1 MPDFRIRIIIDPSG
15 AEGGSRRVR
24 SELNGIERQA
34 ERVRGAISRAF
45 AFAGVTV
52 GIGGLVQLA
61 DQYTNIQNR
70 LRGVTS
76 GTEQLTAVTGELLGI
91 ANRTR
96 SSFQATAELYTR
108 TSLAARELGLSQR
121 DTLQFT
127 ESLNQAVI
135 LSGAS
140 AVEAEAGLIQL
151 SQGLASGTL
160 RGDELRSVL
169 EQLPAVADVIT
180 KQLGVTRGE
189 LRKMGEDGKI
199 TADTIITAFQAARGE
214 LADRFAKT
222 VPTIGQ
228 SFTVLR
234 NNLVSLVGEFMTT
247 SGVVQTLSGLILAL
261 ANNLDNII
269 PLILAAGAAFAG
281 WQAVAAVSAVL
292 GPMIALER
300 ALGAT
305 SVAAALSSIAMKG
318 LQGAINGVTV
328 AIAANP
334 IGAIVVALT
343 AAIALLYV
351 FSDDIKVSSDG
362 LVTLGDV
369 AAATFDIILESISTV
384 TDFLVSAWEASVGA
398 VNAVLSALGT
408 SFSQVMESIA
418 AMAKAAINAYIGMWV
433 LAGRTIQLIWNNFP
447 GFMDTIFTAVV
458 NLGAAAAEA
467 LLNAWQVPLRLIAGG
482 LSMINDEAG
491 AALSG
496 FMDNFNI
503 SIPRRTASA
512 AGQQFA
518 SDFSAAAT
526 DSFSTDYIGDAWGRV
541 MQRARERALAR
552 GAEGTDLDQRGTR
565 TATTAANDNDPARR
579 TRNQT
584 SELDRQRKVLE
595 DWAKETEQEIAL
607 LGMSNR
613 ERERAEE
620 IYRLE
625 NDLKRQLTATEREL
639 VDARLDELAAARD
652 TRTIRDTLE
661 DLERENDIISTNVN
675 EREARAEVLRL
686 EARLGRELNDVE
698 RESIELLVE
707 QNQSLRDAARAYD
720 DINGRRDEAIR
731 QLEAIRRLRSTVTLD
746 GEEAAE
752 PPISGLDARV
762 ARNNIGLVQDL
773 QGMDQSLGGDIGY
786 QADQDAL
793 RAQQD
798 ERLKIVQDALAAR
811 LLSEE
816 EAARRRVEIEA
827 NTQRQLRDLEVARQ
841 SAALLSAQS
850 TFDSLAEI
858 TKTFAGEQSAVYKA
872 MFVASKA
879 FAIADSIIK
888 IQQGI
893 ANALSLPFPA
903 NLGAVAAVA
912 AQAASIVSNIQAI
925 SLNLADGGLVRGPGG
940 PRSDSI
946 AANLSNG
953 EYVVNASA
961 TSRYRG
967 LLDTINSG
975 REPVMAANNNSSR
988 RPRVMVQQ
996 HPGVDLEVS
1005 ENLTTGDV
1013 EIIARRVAKQEARS
1027 EAPRAS
1033 AAALRDPNSKLSR
1046 SLGQSTTAKR
1056 RHA

>member
-1 MPDFRIRIIIDPSG
+1 MSNYRIVVEIDP
-15 AEGGSRRVR
+15 RRARTGRRAVQG
-24 SELNGIERQA
+24 ELSAIERQA
-34 ERVRGAISRAF
+34 ESVRTALARAF
-45 AFAGVTV
+45 AFAGISV
-52 GIGGLVQLA
+52 GIGGLIQLA
-61 DQYTNIQNR
+61 DQYTNLQNR
-70 LRGVTS
+70 LRQVTS
-76 GTEQLTAVTGELLGI
+76 STEELDAVTEELLNI
-91 ANRTR
+91 SNRTR
-96 SSFQATAELYTR
+96 SSFGATAELYTR
-108 TSLAARELGLSQR
+108 TALAAKELGLSQR

-140 AVEAEAGLIQL
+140 ATEAEAGLIQL
-151 SQGLASGTL
+151 SQGLASGAL
-160 RGDELRSVL
+160 RGDELRSVM
-169 EQLPAVADVIT
+169 EQLPAVADILAR
-180 KQLGVTRGE
+180 QLGVTRGE

-199 TADTIITAFQAARGE
+199 TADVIIEAFANARGE
-214 LADRFAKT
+214 LADRFGKT
-222 VPTIGQ
+222 VPTLGQ
-228 SFTVLR
+228 SLTVLK
-234 NNLVSLVGEFMTT
+234 NNLMSLVGDFMTN
-247 SGVVQTLSGLILAL
+247 SGAVETLSGLILAL
-261 ANNLDNII
+261 ANNLENII

-281 WQAVAAVSAVL
+281 WQAAAAVSAVL

-305 SVAAALSSIAMKG
+305 SAAAALFSIASKG
-318 LQGAINGVTV
+318 AQAAVNGLTV

-343 AAIALLYV
+343 AAIALLYT

-384 TDFLVSAWEASVGA
+384 TDFLVSAWDASVGA

-408 SFSQVMESIA
+408 SFSQVMEGIA

-433 LAGRTIQLIWNNFP
+433 LAGRTIQLVWNNFP

-482 LSMINDEAG
+482 LSLLNEEAG

-496 FMDNFNI
+496 FMDNFNVT
-503 SIPRRTASA
+503 IPRRKASA

-518 SDFSAAAT
+518 TDFASAAT
-526 DSFSTDYIGDAWGRV
+526 DSFSTDYIGDAWGAI
-541 MQRARERALAR
+541 MERARERALAR

-565 TATTAANDNDPARR
+565 TATAANDNDPAGK
-579 TRNQT
+579 TRKQT
-584 SELDRQRKVLE
+584 NELDRQRKVLE

-639 VDARLDELAAARD
+639 VDVRLDELAAARD
-652 TRTIRDTLE
+652 ARTIRDTLE
-661 DLERENDIISTNVN
+661 DLERENDILSTNVN

-698 RESIELLVE
+698 RANVERLVE
-707 QNQSLRDAARAYD
+707 QNQALRDTNRLYD
-720 DINGRRDEAIR
+720 DLNGRRDEAIR
-731 QLEAIRRLRSTVTLD
+731 QMDAIRRMRATVSVGD
-746 GEEAAE
+746 EEGQPGITE
-752 PPISGLDARV
+752 LDARV

-773 QGMDQSLGGDIGY
+773 RGMDQSLGGDIGY

-798 ERLKIVQDALAAR
+798 ERLKIVQDALDAR

-827 NTQRQLRDLEVARQ
+827 DTQRQLRDLEVARQ

-975 REPVMAANNNSSR
+975 REPVMAANNNSPR

-1046 SLGQSTTAKR
+1046 SVGQNTTARR

>member
-1 MPDFRIRIIIDPSG
+1 MPNYRIVVEIDP
-15 AEGGSRRVR
+15 RRARTGRRAVQG
-24 SELNGIERQA
+24 ELSAIERQA
-34 ERVRGAISRAF
+34 ESVRTALARAF
-45 AFAGVTV
+45 AFAGISV
-52 GIGGLVQLA
+52 GIGGLIQLA
-61 DQYTNIQNR
+61 DQYTNLQNR
-70 LRGVTS
+70 LRQVTS
-76 GTEQLTAVTGELLGI
+76 STEELDAVTGELLNVS
-91 ANRTR
+91 NRTR
-96 SSFQATAELYTR
+96 SSFAATAELYTR

-121 DTLQFT
+121 DTIQFT

-151 SQGLASGTL
+151 SQGLASGAL
-160 RGDELRSVL
+160 RGDELRSVM
-169 EQLPAVADVIT
+169 EQLPAVADILAR
-180 KQLGVTRGE
+180 QLGVTRGE

-199 TADTIITAFQAARGE
+199 TADVIIEAFANARGE
-214 LADRFAKT
+214 LADRFGKT
-222 VPTIGQ
+222 VPTLGQ
-228 SFTVLR
+228 SLTVLK
-234 NNLVSLVGEFMTT
+234 NNLTSLVGDFATN
-247 SGVVQTLSGLILAL
+247 SGAVAALSGLILAL

-281 WQAVAAVSAVL
+281 WQAAAAVSAVL

-300 ALGAT
+300 SLGAT
-305 SVAAALSSIAMKG
+305 SAAAALFSIASKG
-318 LQGAINGVTV
+318 AQAAVNGLTV

-343 AAIALLYV
+343 AAIALLYT

-384 TDFLVSAWEASVGA
+384 TDFLVSAWDAAVGV

-408 SFSQVMESIA
+408 SFSQVMEEIVA
-418 AMAKAAINAYIGMWV
+418 GAKASINAFIGMWV
-433 LAGRTIQLIWNNFP
+433 LAGRTIQLLWNNFP
-447 GFMDTIFTAVV
+447 GFMDTIFTTVV

-467 LLNAWQVPLRLIAGG
+467 LLNAWQAPLRFIAQG
-482 LSMINDEAG
+482 LSMLNDEAG

-503 SIPRRTASA
+503 TIPRRRASA

-518 SDFSAAAT
+518 TDFASAAT
-526 DSFSTDYIGDAWGRV
+526 DFLSTDYIGDAWGAI
-541 MQRARERALAR
+541 MERARERAMAR
-552 GAEGTDLDQRGTR
+552 GAGGADLDQRGTR
-565 TATTAANDNDPARR
+565 TAAAANDNDPAGR
-579 TRNQT
+579 TRRQT

-595 DWAKETEQEIAL
+595 DWARETEQEIAL

-625 NDLKRQLTATEREL
+625 NDLKRQLTVTEREL
-639 VDARLDELAAARD
+639 VDVRLDELAAARD
-652 TRTIRDTLE
+652 ARTIRDTLE
-661 DLERENDIISTNVN
+661 DLERENDVLSTNVN

-686 EARLGRELNDVE
+686 EAQLGRELSDVE
-698 RESIELLVE
+698 RDNVEQLVE
-707 QNQSLRDAARAYD
+707 QNQALRDANRLYD
-720 DINGRRDEAIR
+720 DLNDRREEAIR
-731 QLEAIRRLRSTVTLD
+731 QLDAIKRMRSTVSVGD
-746 GEEAAE
+746 EEGQPA
-752 PPISGLDARV
+752 ISALDARV

-773 QGMDQSLGGDIGY
+773 RGMDQSLGGDIGY

-798 ERLKIVQDALAAR
+798 ERLKIVQDALSAR

-827 NTQRQLRDLEVARQ
+827 DTQRQLRDLEVARH

-850 TFDSLAEI
+850 TFDSLTEI
-858 TKTFAGEQSAVYKA
+858 AKTFAGEQNAVYKA

-879 FAIADSIIK
+879 FAIADSIVK

-940 PRSDSI
+940 PRSDNI

-975 REPVMAANNNSSR
+975 REPVIAANNNSSR

-1033 AAALRDPNSKLSR
+1033 AAALRDPNSRLSR
-1046 SLGQSTTAKR
+1046 SLGQTTTAKR

>member
-1 MPDFRIRIIIDPSG
+1 MSNYRIVVEIDP
-15 AEGGSRRVR
+15 RRARTGRRAVQG
-24 SELNGIERQA
+24 ELSAIERQA
-34 ERVRGAISRAF
+34 ESVRTALARAF
-45 AFAGVTV
+45 AFAGISV
-52 GIGGLVQLA
+52 GIGGLIQLA
-61 DQYTNIQNR
+61 DQYTNLQNR
-70 LRGVTS
+70 LRQVTS
-76 GTEQLTAVTGELLGI
+76 STEELDAVTEELLNI
-91 ANRTR
+91 SNRTR
-96 SSFQATAELYTR
+96 SSFGATAELYTR
-108 TSLAARELGLSQR
+108 TALAAKELGLSQR

-140 AVEAEAGLIQL
+140 ATEAEAGLIQL
-151 SQGLASGTL
+151 SQGLASGAL
-160 RGDELRSVL
+160 RGDELRSVM
-169 EQLPAVADVIT
+169 EQLPAVADILAR
-180 KQLGVTRGE
+180 QLGVTRGE

-199 TADTIITAFQAARGE
+199 TADVIIEAFANARGE
-214 LADRFAKT
+214 LADRFGKT
-222 VPTIGQ
+222 VPTLGQ
-228 SFTVLR
+228 SLTVLK
-234 NNLVSLVGEFMTT
+234 NNLMSLVGDFMTN
-247 SGVVQTLSGLILAL
+247 SGAVETLSGLILAL
-261 ANNLDNII
+261 ANNLENII

-281 WQAVAAVSAVL
+281 WQAAAAVSAVL

-305 SVAAALSSIAMKG
+305 SAAAALFSIASKG
-318 LQGAINGVTV
+318 AQAAVNGLTV

-334 IGAIVVALT
+334 IGFIVVALT
-343 AAIALLYV
+343 AAIALLYT

-369 AAATFDIILESISTV
+369 AAATFDIILESVSTV
-384 TDFLVSAWEASVGA
+384 TDFLVSAWDASVGA

-408 SFSQVMESIA
+408 SFSQVMEGIA

-433 LAGRTIQLIWNNFP
+433 LAGRTIQLVWNNFP
-447 GFMDTIFTAVV
+447 GFVDTIFTAVV

-482 LSMINDEAG
+482 LSLLNEEAG

-496 FMDNFNI
+496 FMDNFNVT
-503 SIPRRTASA
+503 IPRRKASA

-518 SDFSAAAT
+518 TDFASAAT
-526 DSFSTDYIGDAWGRV
+526 DSFSTDYIGDAWGAI
-541 MQRARERALAR
+541 MERARERALAR
-552 GAEGTDLDQRGTR
+552 GGEGADLNQRGPR
-565 TATTAANDNDPARR
+565 TAMPANDNDPAGK
-579 TRNQT
+579 TRKQT
-584 SELDRQRKVLE
+584 NELDRQRKVLE

-639 VDARLDELAAARD
+639 VDVRLDELAAARD
-652 TRTIRDTLE
+652 ARTIRDTLE
-661 DLERENDIISTNVN
+661 DLERENDILSTNVN

-698 RESIELLVE
+698 RDNVERLVG
-707 QNQSLRDAARAYD
+707 QNQALRDANRLYD
-720 DINGRRDEAIR
+720 DLNGRRDEAIR
-731 QLEAIRRLRSTVTLD
+731 QMDAIRRMRATVSVGD
-746 GEEAAE
+746 EEGQPGITE
-752 PPISGLDARV
+752 LDARV

-773 QGMDQSLGGDIGY
+773 RGMDQSLGGDIGY

-798 ERLKIVQDALAAR
+798 ERLKIVQDALDAR

-827 NTQRQLRDLEVARQ
+827 DTQRQLRDLEVARQ

-975 REPVMAANNNSSR
+975 REPVIAANNNSPR

-1046 SLGQSTTAKR
+1046 SVGQNTTARR